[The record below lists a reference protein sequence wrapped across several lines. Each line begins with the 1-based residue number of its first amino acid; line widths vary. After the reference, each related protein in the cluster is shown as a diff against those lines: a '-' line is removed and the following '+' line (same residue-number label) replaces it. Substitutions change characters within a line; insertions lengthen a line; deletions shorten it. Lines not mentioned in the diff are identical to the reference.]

1 MPTDVAVA
9 CGGLPAGTVPA
20 DFAEPSHLALGLAP
34 PAANVRLRAS
44 AVHSLFPEDLAPEL
58 LDLLEVAA
66 YVYAADQSAPRSN
79 GADALGDGWRR
90 RFRLRVPVR
99 LPDLWNS
106 RRVGEALTA
115 ALAFLTD
122 DEYRFEFAPHPRP
135 GPVPRYLDFGGEPFA
150 GRIDEVALYS
160 GGLDSLAGAV
170 EAAAN
175 RGRRALLVRHRSTE
189 KWTPAIEDTLATLK
203 QRLGGLAP
211 ATLTVDANKSVGLT
225 RDANQRSRMFLYA
238 AFGSVAALALG
249 MDSLRVYENGV
260 VGLNLPLLG
269 QLVGA
274 RASRTTHP
282 KSLDLL
288 GRFLSELAGRPFAL
302 ENPFLWKTKADVV
315 RLIDDAGHADL
326 IGPAISCGQ
335 TIRRSNARTH
345 CGVCSQCLDRRFG
358 VLAAGLGA
366 ADPAS
371 QYEVGLAG
379 VRAGEDLTM
388 LVGFLGRA
396 RRVHGM
402 GEIEFL
408 SAYGEVARAMPRGAA
423 RAGDLAR
430 RVYDLYRRHSA
441 DVLGVVEGLVQGE
454 APGLARGEAPSQ
466 LVAIVVRPPAVVVEV
481 PAPEP
486 DYLFRR
492 AGDVWL
498 VRFEGSET
506 AYVKDLEGMGMIARL
521 LACPHAGVGALE
533 LAGVPAAAPGT
544 PPPQA
549 GVPLAD
555 RHSLAEYRTVL
566 RKINDDLAQ
575 AREAGDLEGAE
586 DLEER
591 QQMIRG
597 HIGSVTTAGGKIRKA
612 HSDLDRARKLVVN
625 NVNNAITLL
634 RKHRP
639 ELADHFDRHLVRA
652 AESRY
657 APPAPLPWETEAD
670 VGTR

>member
-1 MPTDVAVA
+1 MPTDVAVS
-9 CGGLPAGTVPA
+9 CGGLPAGAVPA
-20 DFAEPSHLALGLAP
+20 DFVKPRHLALGLAQ

-106 RRVGEALTA
+106 RPVGESLTA
-115 ALAFLTD
+115 ALAYLTD
-122 DEYRFEFAPHPRP
+122 DEYRFEFAPHARP
-135 GPVPRYLDFGGEPFA
+135 GPVPRYLDFGGESFA

-160 GGLDSLAGAV
+160 GGLDSLAGAID
-170 EAAAN
+170 AAAN
-175 RGRRALLVRHRSTE
+175 RGRRTLLVRHRSTE
-189 KWTPAIEDTLATLK
+189 KWTPAIEGTLDALRR
-203 QRLGGLAP
+203 RLGVLAP
-211 ATLTVDANKSVGLT
+211 ATLTVDANKSEDLT
-225 RDANQRSRMFLYA
+225 RDASQRSRMFLYA
-238 AFGSVAALALG
+238 ALGSVAAIALG
-249 MDSLRVYENGV
+249 LDSLRVYENGV

-274 RASRTTHP
+274 RSSRTTHP
-282 KSLDLL
+282 RSLHLL
-288 GRFLSELAGRPFAL
+288 GRFLSQLARRPFAL

-315 RLIDDAGHADL
+315 RLIADAGYADL
-326 IGPAISCGQ
+326 IGVSISCGN
-335 TIRRSNARTH
+335 TIGRSNAQTH

-366 ADPAS
+366 SDPAP

-396 RRVHGM
+396 RRVRGM
-402 GEIEFL
+402 GQAEFL
-408 SAYGEVARAMPRGAA
+408 SAYGEVARAMTRDCG

-430 RVYDLYRRHSA
+430 RVYDLYRRHSD
-441 DVLGVVEGLVQGE
+441 DVLGVVECLMQGA
-454 APGLARGEAPSQ
+454 APRLARGEAPSQ
-466 LVAIVVRPPAVVVEV
+466 LVAMVVRPPAVVVEV
-481 PAPEP
+481 PAAEP
-486 DYLFRR
+486 DYLFRLG
-492 AGDVWL
+492 GDFWRVH
-498 VRFEGSET
+498 FGGSET
-506 AYVKDLEGMGMIARL
+506 LFVKNLEGMGMIARL
-521 LACPHAGVGALE
+521 LTNPHAAVGALE
-533 LAGVPAAAPGT
+533 LSGVPAAAPGS

-555 RHSLAEYRTVL
+555 EYSLADYHAAL
-566 RKINDDLAQ
+566 RKVEDDLGQ

-586 DLEER
+586 LLEQR
-591 QQMIRG
+591 QRTIRG
-597 HIGSVTTAGGKIRKA
+597 HIGSVTAAGGKIRKA

-634 RKHRP
+634 RRHRP
-639 ELADHFDRHLVRA
+639 ELAEHLGHFVVRA

-657 APPAPLPWETEAD
+657 APPAPIPWET
-670 VGTR
+670 